1 MPNCTRDRFH
11 RFAGYQSVYVELS
24 AVRKGALF
32 QCTAGGRERLLAALS
47 ASLAAREDVLF
58 AYVYGSF
65 AEGVPFHDIDVG
77 VYLSSAC
84 GREDTWADIELAQE
98 LELALRRAWIAS
110 RTGRDRDAEQRP
122 IPVDV
127 RILNEAPIAF
137 GYHVLHGELLFSR
150 DEETRVRWATQIL
163 VRYLDLKPLRQ
174 RALKEAMASWS

>member
-1 MPNCTRDRFH
+1 MRND
-11 RFAGYQSVYVELS
+11 
-24 AVRKGALF
+24 VRGGALF
-32 QCTAGGRERLLAALS
+32 QCMAEGREKLLAALR
-47 ASLAAREDVLF
+47 ASLVAREDVLF

-84 GREDTWADIELAQE
+84 EPENTWADIELAQE
-98 LELALRRAWIAS
+98 LELALRRARIAC
-110 RTGRDRDAEQRP
+110 RTGRDRGAKQRP

-137 GYHVLHGELLFSR
+137 SYHVLRGELLFSR

-163 VRYLDLKPLRQ
+163 ARYLDLKPLRQ
-174 RALKEAMASWS
+174 MALKEAMVSWA